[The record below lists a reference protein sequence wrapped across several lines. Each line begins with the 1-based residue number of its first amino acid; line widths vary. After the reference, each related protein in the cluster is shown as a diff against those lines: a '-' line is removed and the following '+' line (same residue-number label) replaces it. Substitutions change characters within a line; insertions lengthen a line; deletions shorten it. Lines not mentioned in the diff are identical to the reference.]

1 MASNFLQWNPA
12 QNNQKTDNQYSIDT
26 MRTGGAVTGVFAK
39 ELANKLFYQ
48 VTTMVSAIGTM
59 MSNKGYT
66 ISDSDLAILITA
78 MSNILTKADFGSSAG
93 TVCEG
98 NDSRFFAS
106 TTKVWFYQ
114 NVAPTGWT
122 IDATA
127 VDAVLAVK
135 GSSGTYA
142 VSGGTQAGTWTQPGH
157 VHTTGDHA
165 LTISEMPSHN
175 HFFTRIYAYG
185 VSGSYGTFV
194 DTNSPNQATSNT
206 GGDQTHNHGDTGSS
220 GTLNTWRPLA
230 QVGIICVKN

>member
-122 IDATA
+122 IDVTA
-127 VDAVLAVK
+127 ADSVLAVK
-135 GSSGTYA
+135 GGSNAYNIN
-142 VSGGTQAGTWTQPGH
+142 GGNQAGTWTQPSH
-157 VHTTGDHA
+157 IHATADHT
-165 LTISEMPSHN
+165 LTIPEMPAHT
-175 HFFTRIYAYG
+175 HPERGQGAGQYGGGLYAY
-185 VSGSYGTFV
+185 
-194 DTNSPNQATSNT
+194 DTPYYTVNT
-206 GGDQTHNHGDTGSS
+206 GSTGGGQPHNHGDTTSNA
-220 GTLNTWRPLA
+220 TANTWRPLA
-230 QVGIICVKN
+230 NVGIICIKN